1 MRWKVAAAAILL
13 VAFVL
18 SGRVQAQFMPVPQQ
32 EKAVQAPSVTIPENA
47 TPDQVAGIL
56 GAMSDEQVRS
66 VLLDYLQRDA
76 ATHEQ
81 AVRQHGLTALLQR
94 LQQKIRHIKERFT
107 YVFSGARLVPHLLPR
122 LFAKDSPGARE
133 PISLRHTTT
142 GLIVLTVLWTLLL
155 WGFGRVCRP
164 LRRHMDATPPE
175 AGLFYRASRMLTR
188 LAVEMGIVVA
198 ALLVLTCVYVIFLN
212 DPGRPR
218 PMLMVWI
225 MAVLLFEAVRMVARL
240 LFAPS
245 APGLRLVPVGNET
258 ARTLSRYSGVIAAE
272 LALGILVLGVVQL
285 CDTTLALYLLA
296 TGLAGLLVSLTLVAM
311 ALANAHTGA
320 DVLSHAFLPGTLRHR
335 LAGNWHVIFSVYI
348 LFFWAFWVV
357 NLVAFGYAAML
368 SGLLT
373 LLAVP
378 AYLLLTWVVDRMV
391 IFAGDL
397 ARPALLEKGRVPS
410 DPAMD
415 FVMDE
420 HGAPVVTGCP
430 VARLR
435 RFLHKTFSVVLF
447 SVFALV
453 LLEIW
458 GINLPVARRV
468 SEGAL
473 SVLVTLVLAYIFWA
487 VARAAIEKKLRGQA
501 EAGEESEEGGHG
513 GDRLTT
519 LLELLKRFTFAVL
532 VVVVVLIVLSSL
544 GVDTGPLLAG
554 AGVFGIAI
562 GFGSQTLVKDII
574 SGVFFLMDDAF
585 RVGDYIQLS
594 HAKGTVEEISVRSM
608 KLRHHLGML
617 YTVPYGSIR
626 EVRNM
631 TRDWSVMKL
640 EYLVPFDTDI
650 QHVKK
655 IVKRINK
662 EIKAIPELAGGMLGD
677 IKSQGVKAME
687 EYGMR
692 MRIKFMT
699 KPGHQFT
706 IRKLVLAKLRRYFEE
721 EGLQFAHRKVSVA
734 LPSDARDDRE
744 FKEQVGAAVAQAVEE
759 EEKGK
764 DKH

>member
-1 MRWKVAAAAILL
+1 MRWKVAAATILL
-13 VAFVL
+13 VAFAL
-18 SGRVQAQFMPVPQQ
+18 SGRVQAQSLPLPQQ
-32 EKAVQAPSVTIPENA
+32 AKASQQSVVIPENA

-66 VLLDYLQRDA
+66 VLLDYLQKDA
-76 ATHEQ
+76 AARQQ
-81 AVRQHGLTALLQR
+81 AERKHGLGAALHHI
-94 LQQKIRHIKERFT
+94 QKKVLHIRDRFA
-107 YVFSGARLVPHLLPR
+107 YVFSGARLVPHILPR
-122 LFAKDSPGARE
+122 LFVGDETGAHPVSVR
-133 PISLRHTTT
+133 PMVV
-142 GLIVLTVLWTLLL
+142 GLAVLTALWTLLL
-155 WGFGRVCRP
+155 WGFGRLCRP
-164 LRRHMDATPPE
+164 LRQHMDATPAE
-175 AGLFYRASRMLTR
+175 AGLFYRMTRMFTR
-188 LAVEMGIVVA
+188 LGVELGIVVLA
-198 ALLVLTCVYVIFLN
+198 MLVLACVYVIFLHE
-212 DPGRPR
+212 PGRQR

-225 MAVLLFEAVRMVARL
+225 VAVLLFEAVRLVARL

-245 APGLRLVPVGNET
+245 APGLRLLPLRDET
-258 ARTLSRYSGVIAAE
+258 ARTLSRYSCVIAAE
-272 LALGILVLGVVQL
+272 LGLGILVLGVVQL
-285 CDTTLALYLLA
+285 FDTTLALYLLA

-320 DVLSHAFLPGTLRHR
+320 EVLSRAFLPGTLRYR
-335 LAGNWHVIFSVYI
+335 LAGSWHVFFSLYV

-357 NLVAFGYAAML
+357 NLVAFGYTAML

-373 LLAVP
+373 LLVVP
-378 AYLLLTWVVDRMV
+378 AYLLLSWVVDRMV
-391 IFAGDL
+391 VYAGEI
-397 ARPALLEKGRVPS
+397 AGPALLEKDQLPS
-410 DPAMD
+410 DPKRD
-415 FVMDE
+415 FVVDE
-420 HGAPVVTGCP
+420 HGAPLETGCP

-435 RFLHKTFSVVLF
+435 RFLHKMFSVVLF
-447 SVFALV
+447 SLFVLV
-453 LLEIW
+453 MLEIW

-468 SEGAL
+468 AEGAL
-473 SVLVTLVLAYIFWA
+473 SVLVTLVLAYIFWT

-501 EAGEESEEGGHG
+501 EADEESEEGGHG
-513 GDRLTT
+513 GDRLAT

-544 GVDTGPLLAG
+544 GVNTGPLLAG

-721 EGLQFAHRKVSVA
+721 EGLQFAYRKVSVA
-734 LPSDARDDRE
+734 LPSDARDDRQ

-759 EEKGK
+759 EEKGQ

>member
-1 MRWKVAAAAILL
+1 MRWKVAAVAFLL

-18 SGRVQAQFMPVPQQ
+18 SGRVQAQFMPMPQQ
-32 EKAVQAPSVTIPENA
+32 AKAPQQSVVIPENA

-66 VLLDYLQRDA
+66 VLLDYLQEDA
-76 ATHEQ
+76 AARQQ
-81 AVRQHGLTALLQR
+81 AESKHGLSAALHHLQG
-94 LQQKIRHIKERFT
+94 KVRHIRERFA
-107 YVFSGARLVPHLLPR
+107 YVFSGARLVPHILPR
-122 LFAKDSPGARE
+122 LFAEEGTGAR
-133 PISLRHTTT
+133 PVSLRHMVVGLAVLT
-142 GLIVLTVLWTLLL
+142 GLWALLL
-155 WGFGRVCRP
+155 WGVGRVCRP
-164 LRRHMDATPPE
+164 LRQHMDATPPE
-175 AGLFYRASRMLTR
+175 AGLFYRMTRMLTR
-188 LAVEMGIVVA
+188 LGVELGIVVA
-198 ALLVLTCVYVIFLN
+198 AIAVLACVYVIFLH
-212 DPGRPR
+212 DPFRQR
-218 PMLMVWI
+218 PMLIVWI
-225 MAVLLFEAVRMVARL
+225 MAVLLFEGVRMATRL
-240 LFAPS
+240 LFAPR
-245 APGLRLVPVGNET
+245 APGLRLLPVGDET
-258 ARTLSRYSGVIAAE
+258 AKTLYRYSGVIAAE
-272 LALGILVLGVVQL
+272 LALGILVLGVAQMF
-285 CDTTLALYLLA
+285 DTTLALYLLV

-311 ALANAHTGA
+311 ALANARAGA
-320 DVLSHAFLPGTLRHR
+320 EVLSHAFLPGTLRHR
-335 LAGNWHVIFSVYI
+335 LAGSWHVFFSLYI

-357 NLVAFGYAAML
+357 NLVAFGYTAML

-391 IFAGDL
+391 IFAGEL
-397 ARPALLEKGRVPS
+397 ARPALLEKDHAPT

-415 FVMDE
+415 FLVDE
-420 HGAPVVTGCP
+420 HGAPVVTACP

-435 RFLHKTFSVVLF
+435 RFLHKMFSVVLF
-447 SVFALV
+447 SLFALV
-453 LLEIW
+453 MLEIW
-458 GINLPVARRV
+458 GVDLPAARRV
-468 SEGAL
+468 AEGAL

-487 VARAAIEKKLRGQA
+487 VARAAIEKKLRGQN
-501 EAGEESEEGGHG
+501 EEDEESEEGGHG
-513 GDRLTT
+513 GDRLVT

-721 EGLQFAHRKVSVA
+721 EGLQFAYRKVSVA
-734 LPSDARDDRE
+734 LPSDARDDRQ

-759 EEKGK
+759 EEKGQGK
-764 DKH
+764 N